1 MAYTYNKP
9 SSKKTR
15 RLLRKDLTP
24 AEALL
29 WKNIQRKQL
38 DGRRFRRQY
47 SIGSYIVD
55 FYCVEERLVIELDGS
70 VHDNIG
76 SQLYDDERT
85 LFLES
90 LDIKVIRFENS
101 EIFKSLDFV
110 IEAIRQEFK
119 QAYHYTPSPCG
130 YSPYLRGRVKNSP
143 TTHQNCITC

>member
-1 MAYTYNKP
+1 MSYTYNKP

-15 RLLRKDLTP
+15 RQLRKDLTP

-55 FYCVEERLVIELDGS
+55 FYCVEERLAIELDGS

-85 LFLES
+85 SFLES

-101 EIFKSLDFV
+101 ELFKSLDFV

-119 QAYHYTPSPCG
+119 Q
-130 YSPYLRGRVKNSP
+130 V
-143 TTHQNCITC
+143 